1 MRNEAMRPIIFLDID
16 DVIAIDPS
24 FTGISVY
31 DALQND
37 WTTIDKD
44 FWQQLFLAEA
54 IENLSLLHQRFFG
67 QYVISSSW
75 SNYLTRH
82 QIKYAFERAGLDFI
96 ASNLHRHW
104 RTPKSE
110 SPGRVSEIQN
120 WISKYSQREQ
130 PILIIDDQDSGWN
143 LINSI
148 FDNNK
153 QLLICEPKVGFVS
166 TKLEMAIQILAK
178 QVIRN
183 S

>member
-1 MRNEAMRPIIFLDID
+1 MRPIIFLDID

-24 FTGISVY
+24 FTGITIH
-31 DALQND
+31 DALQNE
-37 WTTIDKD
+37 WATISRC
-44 FWQQLFLAEA
+44 FWQQFFAEA
-54 IENLSLLHQRFFG
+54 IENLVLLHQRFFC

-75 SNYLTRH
+75 SNYLSQH
-82 QIKYAFERAGLDFI
+82 QIEYAFEQAGLDFI

-120 WISKYSQREQ
+120 WISKYSHREQ

-153 QLLICEPKVGFVS
+153 QLLTCEPKVGFVS
-166 TKLEMAIQILAK
+166 AKLETAIQLLAK
-178 QVIRN
+178 QVDRN